1 MRKHF
6 LILMLLALLP
16 LSTWALNLSE
26 VYDVRVTYPQAEH
39 IIYNAQNRT
48 GIAWNIEV
56 QMEANGPWTAVSLSD
71 VTLTYHA
78 TQSGDVIT
86 TVKNAGTYYIGI
98 EGAGGLS
105 PHTGAVPN
113 AKRPSFEIE
122 PCPLTIVAQN
132 ATKVYGDAD
141 PATLQWA
148 VKAGQTLPEP
158 AENIPVTFNYHR
170 TVAVTSENVRQ
181 QEKVN
186 QTTGY
191 ALTGV
196 ATATNYDIT
205 VEGPDNATHPVLFI
219 TPKTLTVNYGKD
231 GDAAYTAAGTFFTK
245 TYGADNSTIFTNAIT
260 VEYDGFVENLGGFA
274 DADDTKD
281 NALVAGGVIIPVQN
295 TKNANVTSA
304 GANLDPAIDPYAIDF
319 STSTLAAVDDNYTIE
334 YAPRYMRIKQIDIN
348 TTDFFFK
355 QVAGATATPAGKYV
369 YNGEVQS
376 PVFEVYKGGNT
387 VAAAILANKLVAD
400 QDYTLTVN
408 ENSGVAKNAKNYT
421 VKLQGKGNYGGTIAA
436 VEAFAYEIEK
446 KQLNV
451 IVLDETKV
459 YDGVNVAEPT
469 TGWRVSYSGWI
480 GDDNED
486 MTGFQKATVSITSAA
501 ADVKEGGYEIKL
513 AQPATANENYSL
525 ALTNGKF
532 VVTPLLGV
540 KIKATDKSKTYGTAD
555 NTGTGAFSLEVDA
568 TGTAPANAADITAL
582 TNLANIAVT
591 RDLTVTV
598 EGETEKVGTYPNAL
612 VPAWVMSGEP
622 LAPTAAQLYAN
633 YGGDVDGGLQLV
645 KGNFAITKAKVT
657 IITIGNTKVYGESDA
672 YISESGVQGTSANM
686 AVTGQREG
694 DAIGD
699 VIKTYPTLTRAA
711 GEDVGYYDITI
722 KEGLELTENYDL
734 ENVDYSY
741 GRLRITPKALTI
753 TPLEQAVPVMAEGT
767 PTLDQAAVVMNG
779 LIDKD
784 NASDIDYTV
793 AYAGDYTFA
802 TQTTKENGIK
812 IIIPATPAEGK
823 KNKNYIITA
832 TAMANL
838 VITNGTAD
846 LYLNADD
853 GNLAA
858 KIAAN
863 NGKTV
868 NVKIKLNRGTKTVSG
883 FDDAW
888 RAFQWNALV
897 LPFDVTVKEVSQAF
911 GYAIVN
917 VINPAGAGRYT
928 SGTGKVSFKL
938 KMDNQVIPANTPF
951 MVKTYDAVATAGVVN
966 FGSHEI
972 KAPAEDE
979 LSKDAST
986 TESGLGFKFIGTY
999 AEKAINDQM
1008 PEYQFMVN
1016 SETYNNLQFIRK
1028 DSELSFA
1035 IIPYNAYFYLPA
1047 ASGEAHLMEIT
1058 FEEADGSTTTI
1069 RNFTV
1074 DNNSLKANADG
1085 WYTLNG
1091 VKLNAAPTQKGVYIN
1106 NGKKIVIK

>member
-6 LILMLLALLP
+6 LILMLLTLLP
-16 LSTWALNLSE
+16 LSTWALDLSQ
-26 VYDVRVTYPQAEH
+26 VYDVRVSYPQAQQ

-56 QMEANGPWTAVSLSD
+56 QMEVNGPWTAIDLAD

-78 TQSGDVIT
+78 TQSGAEIS
-86 TVKNAGTYYIGI
+86 TVKNVGTYYVGI
-98 EGAGGLS
+98 ATSGGLS
-105 PHTGAVPN
+105 PHTGSVPDT
-113 AKRPSFEIE
+113 KRPHFVIS

-196 ATATNYDIT
+196 ATATNYDIR
-205 VEGPDNATHPVLFI
+205 VEGPNGAEHPVLFI
-219 TPKTLTVNYGKD
+219 TPKTLTVSYGKD
-231 GDAAYTAAGTFFTK
+231 GDAPYTAAGTFFTK
-245 TYGADNSTIFTNAIT
+245 TYGADNSTIFTNAIH

-281 NALVAGGVIIPVQN
+281 NALVAEGVIIPIQN
-295 TKNANVTSA
+295 TEDANVTSA
-304 GANLDPAIDPYAIDF
+304 GANLDPAIDPYTIDF
-319 STSTLAAVDDNYTIE
+319 SHSTLAAVDGNYNIV
-334 YAPRYMRIKQIDIN
+334 YAARYMKIKQIDIDDTN
-348 TTDFFFK
+348 FFFQK
-355 QVAGATATPAGKYV
+355 SAETATTTYT
-369 YNGEVQS
+369 YNGLVQS

-387 VAAAILANKLVAD
+387 AAAAILANKLVAD
-400 QDYTLTVN
+400 HDYTLTVN
-408 ENSGVAKNAKNYT
+408 ENSGVAKNARSYT
-421 VKLQGKGNYGGTIAA
+421 VKLQGKGNYGGTIDA
-436 VEAFAYEIEK
+436 VAAFAYEIQK

-451 IVLDETKV
+451 IVLDETKT
-459 YDGVNVAEPT
+459 YDGEVVAEPT
-469 TGWRVSYSGWI
+469 NGWRVSYSGWI

-501 ADVKEGGYEIKL
+501 ANVKEGGYEIKL
-513 AQPATANENYSL
+513 TQPATANENYSL

-555 NTGTGAFSLEVDA
+555 NTGAGAFSLEVDA
-568 TGTAPANAADITAL
+568 TGTAPANNTDRTAL

-598 EGETEKVGTYPNAL
+598 DGETEKVGKYPNAL
-612 VPAWVMSGEP
+612 IAAWKMSGEP

-633 YGGDVDGGLQLV
+633 YGGGVEGGLTFV
-645 KGNFAITKAKVT
+645 PGNFTISKAKVT
-657 IITIGNTKVYGESDA
+657 IITIGDTKVYGQSDA
-672 YISESGVQGTSANM
+672 YASEAGVQGTSANM

-699 VIKTYPTLTRAA
+699 VIKTYPTLTRVA

-734 ENVDYSY
+734 DNVDYSY

-753 TPLEQAVPVMAEGT
+753 TPLEQAVPVMTEGT

-779 LIDKD
+779 LIDND

-802 TQTTKENGIK
+802 TQTTINNGIK
-812 IIIPATPAEGK
+812 ITIPATPAEGK
-823 KNKNYIITA
+823 KNKNYTITA
-832 TAMANL
+832 TATANL
-838 VITNGTAD
+838 VITSGTAD

-868 NVKIKLNRGTKTVSG
+868 NVKIKLNRGTKTVAG
-883 FDDAW
+883 LDDAW

-951 MVKTYDAVATAGVVN
+951 MVKTYDAVATDGVVI
-966 FGSHEI
+966 FGSHKI

-1047 ASGEAHLMEIT
+1047 ASGEAHQMEIT